1 MVDAAWVALS
11 LVDRVGGKTLRALL
25 SHFNHN
31 PAAVL
36 AASAEE
42 LQTVPGIGPK
52 IAESIR
58 AINLAEVEQA
68 IPAWERGGVRIIT
81 LQAREYPARLRA
93 LDDAPPTLF
102 VRGNWRPHLEKGVA
116 VVGTR
121 SPSPE
126 ARRIAEELGA
136 ELVSRG
142 YAVVSGLAVGID
154 AAAHLGAL
162 AVPDAYPVAVLGSGV
177 LNVYPPSNAQLAAAL
192 LHYGAMVSEL
202 HPFAGVGAS
211 GLVARNRITSGL
223 SDAVIIVET
232 AVDGGAMHAARFA
245 RAQGRTVYAVDNQA
259 GGNRALIEGGAIP
272 LRPDLRDLPF

>member
-1 MVDAAWVALS
+1 MVDTAWVALS

-25 SHFNHN
+25 SHFNYN

-42 LQTVPGIGPK
+42 LQSVPGIGPK

-58 AINLAEVEQA
+58 AINLARVEQA

-81 LQAREYPARLRA
+81 LQERAYPARLRA

-102 VRGNWRPHLEKGVA
+102 VRGNWQLNMDKAVA

-121 SPSPE
+121 NPSPE
-126 ARRIAEELGA
+126 ARRTAEDLGA
-136 ELVSRG
+136 ELAVRG
-142 YAVVSGLAVGID
+142 YAVVSGLAVGVD

-162 AVPDAYPVAVLGSGV
+162 VVPDAYPVAVLGSGV
-177 LNVYPPSNAQLAAAL
+177 LNIYPPSNAQLAVAVL
-192 LHYGAMVSEL
+192 QHGAMVSEL
-202 HPFAGVGAS
+202 HPFAGAGAS

-245 RAQGRTVYAVDNQA
+245 RAQGRTVYAIDTQA
-259 GGNRALIEGGAIP
+259 SGNRALIDGGAIP
-272 LRPDLRDLPF
+272 LRPDLGDLPF